1 MVKFRGCSGLFTI
14 FKFTP
19 YKESVNQPLNLHPR
33 IKILI
38 SCLFLLSVLNSVHA
52 QPEIPSKLSPL
63 ITNIYKNHDSL
74 QHLSYQVLV
83 TDSLSFILFLERN
96 KIPVRN
102 LQFYQSANIFSL
114 ELNPSDINKHLL
126 QSDIVRFIEKK
137 RKPVEE
143 MNVNGFD
150 LGANKIS
157 KLHHEYPL
165 WNGSGMIVSVK
176 EQRPDTADID
186 FRGRYISTPLQS
198 LSTTTHATLMT
209 NMIAGGGN
217 SFYTGKGVAWGSA
230 ITSSDFSSLLPDP
243 DTYYQQYNISV
254 QNHSYGTG
262 VENYYGADAMAYDIS
277 TINNPELIHV
287 FSAGNMGTTAPSIG
301 MYQDIEGYANLTGS
315 FKMAKNILTV
325 GAIDPFIQIPLQSS
339 RGPAY
344 DGRIKPEL
352 VAFGVDGSSGSAA
365 VVSGIS
371 LILQQVYKS
380 LHQDSLP
387 SSALVKAVLL
397 NSADDIGPQHPD
409 FISGYGNANGFK
421 AIQLLTIGN
430 FIKDKLIEGEE
441 MIYPLQVPYGIRQM
455 KLTLV
460 WNDVPAEVNSP
471 RALVND
477 LDLQLNAGAQSWQ
490 PWVLNHF
497 PRKDSLQLPAE
508 RKRDSLNNVEQ
519 ITLDFPEPGNYTFSV
534 KGKKI
539 PGSPQEFYLAYQ
551 FDTVNVFTWHYPVYR
566 QNIFPGNNNII
577 RWESGFDKN
586 KTGKLEYSLNGS
598 DWQLVNSNVD
608 LSKSFY
614 NWQASDTIS
623 LAHLRMQIDG
633 IIFVSDTFTI
643 SKDIKLLVGFHCK
656 DSVLLYWE
664 NVEEATGY
672 QIYSLENNY
681 LEPVIITNDTSIVI
695 SKSNYTSLHY
705 SVAPIIGSMPAIKSF
720 TINYTQQGVE
730 CYFRSF
736 LAGIMDD
743 DIHLQLSLGSLY
755 NIITIDWEKLT
766 PTGYQ
771 VMYREP
777 IITQT
782 SLNYI
787 DVAPTGGVNIYR
799 VKLTL
804 RNGQI
809 IYSDSITIYFADVN
823 KYRVYPNPVG
833 QYHPVHIISREADI
847 ASMQVFNSMGI
858 LMLEKRLDDVIN
870 TIPAGM
876 LSKGLYIIRV
886 ISDDGMITHLKL
898 VVL

>member
-1 MVKFRGCSGLFTI
+1 MNPYRRNYYKLRIFFFCFLCFCQSAFAQIDKLEKRSPFLILNDYTKDLYVISPYLFIVKDSASFH
-14 FKFTP
+14 
-19 YKESVNQPLNLHPR
+19 Q
-33 IKILI
+33 
-38 SCLFLLSVLNSVHA
+38 LLV
-52 QPEIPSKLSPL
+52 K
-63 ITNIYKNHDSL
+63 
-74 QHLSYQVLV
+74 
-83 TDSLSFILFLERN
+83 N
-96 KIPVRN
+96 KIPIRN
-102 LQFYQSANIFSL
+102 LHFYKPGHIASL
-114 ELNPSDINKHLL
+114 DLSWSEINTHLL
-126 QSDIVRFIEKK
+126 QSDIVLFVDLK
-137 RKPVEE
+137 RKPLEE
-143 MNVNGFD
+143 MQVKGFD
-150 LGANKIS
+150 LSANKIS
-157 KLHHEYPL
+157 IIHQLYPH
-165 WNGSGMIVSVK
+165 WNGDGLTVSVK
-176 EQRPDTADID
+176 EHRPDTADID
-186 FRGRYISTPLQS
+186 FKGRYINTSLQS
-198 LSTTTHATLMT
+198 SSTTTHATLMAT
-209 NMIAGGGN
+209 MIAGGGN
-217 SFYTGKGVAWGSA
+217 TFNNSKGVAWKTK

-243 DTYYQQYNISV
+243 DTYYQQHNISI

-277 TINNPELIHV
+277 TINNPKLLHI
-287 FSAGNMGTTAPSIG
+287 FSAGNAGTSSSQTG
-301 MYQDIEGYANLTGS
+301 YYQGINGFANLTGS

-352 VAFGVDGSSGSAA
+352 VAFGIDGSSGSAA
-365 VVSGIS
+365 VVSGIA
-371 LILQQVYKS
+371 LMLHQAYKN

-397 NSADDIGPQHPD
+397 NSADDIGPPHPD

-421 AIQLLTIGN
+421 AIQLLATGN
-430 FIKDKLIEGEE
+430 FINGKLIEGEE
-441 MIYPLQVPYGIRQM
+441 MIFPLQVPNGIRQM

-471 RALVND
+471 KALVND
-477 LDLQLNAGAQSWQ
+477 LDLQLSAGTQSWQ

-497 PRKDSLQLPAE
+497 PHKDSLQLPAE

-539 PGSPQEFYLAYQ
+539 RGSPQEFYLAYQ
-551 FDTVNVFTWHYPVYR
+551 FDTVNVFTWHYPVHR

-577 RWESGFDKN
+577 RWESGFDNN

-614 NWQASDTIS
+614 NWQAPDTFS
-623 LAHLRMQIDG
+623 LALLRMQIDG

-695 SKSNYTSLHY
+695 SRSNYTSLHY
-705 SVAPIIGSMPAIKSF
+705 SVAPIIGSMPALKSF
-720 TINYTQQGVE
+720 TINYTLQGVE

-736 LAGIMDD
+736 LAGIMND

-755 NIITIDWEKLT
+755 NIINIEWEKLT

-777 IITQT
+777 FINQT

-787 DVAPTGGVNIYR
+787 DVAPTGGVNTYR

-809 IYSDSITIYFADVN
+809 VYSDSITIYFADVN

-833 QYHPVHIISREADI
+833 QYQPVHIISREADI
-847 ASMQVFNSMGI
+847 ASMQVFNSTGI

-876 LSKGLYIIRV
+876 LSKGFYILRI
-886 ISDDGMITHLKL
+886 ISDDGIITHLKL
-898 VVL
+898 IVL